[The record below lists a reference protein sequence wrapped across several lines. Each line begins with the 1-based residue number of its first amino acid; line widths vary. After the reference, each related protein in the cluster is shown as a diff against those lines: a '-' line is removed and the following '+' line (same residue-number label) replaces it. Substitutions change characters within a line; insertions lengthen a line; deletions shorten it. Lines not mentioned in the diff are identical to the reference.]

1 MIKEI
6 KNLDMR
12 KSGIIYD
19 SALEQIRQL
28 YNMGQTEV
36 AGELAISAIEMILCG
51 EISSDNPMIEI
62 FLTPL
67 KGQVEKDKTKQ
78 EQKIELAKNEK
89 LVKQRLEEVAE
100 MHLAGMTQTEIGC
113 RLGVSQQ
120 TIGKRL
126 ILIRAEFPYLLGEDE
141 SEKSVQP
148 ENVVQACTTKNEIV
162 QPKNGCNTTK
172 NVVQDC
178 KSCTTKDEV
187 VQLKNGCKSSTVNK
201 ITEVLEE
208 STRGNA
214 KAPFFDF

>member
-28 YNMGQTEV
+28 YNMGQTEA

-100 MHLAGMTQTEIGC
+100 MHLAGMTQTEIGS

-148 ENVVQACTTKNEIV
+148 EKVVQDCTTKNKVV
-162 QPKNGCNTTK
+162 QPKNSCNTTK
-172 NVVQDC
+172 NDC
-178 KSCTTKDEV
+178 KSSTTTNEV
-187 VQLKNGCKSSTVNK
+187 VQPKNGCKSSTVNK

-208 STRGNA
+208 STRGDA